1 MGSGPNSWRGRSWS
15 GTAQSHPS
23 LTDHTA
29 HGAQQVRCRVTHA
42 ITAWL
47 VGSARL
53 SKESRVYSSSA
64 SISWRVS
71 SPRPPS
77 GPGPTRPRRV
87 GVTLRR
93 LPWLGVTL
101 RPVRLVT
108 DVDVLRDRLRRL
120 SVEDLFTWKWC
131 ELMRM
136 MLPPL
141 CPVSSDLGLPTQVQD
156 FLTLLPNLVFTL
168 LQSCLSLECT
178 VTPKF
183 DLRLIARRFRGLHHA
198 AWRWCWRLPR
208 SSAGT
213 GSWWHSNGPTSSVR
227 GLSRY
232 RCYFGVHHLSS
243 RASAWP

>member
-1 MGSGPNSWRGRSWS
+1 MIQPRWPSISS
-15 GTAQSHPS
+15 QSTP
-23 LTDHTA
+23 
-29 HGAQQVRCRVTHA
+29 VTRT

-47 VGSARL
+47 VGSAML
-53 SKESRVYSSSA
+53 SKESRVYSSNA

-93 LPWLGVTL
+93 LPWPGVTL
-101 RPVRLVT
+101 LPSSRHRRSASTSPSLGRRPL
-108 DVDVLRDRLRRL
+108 L
-120 SVEDLFTWKWC
+120 WKWC

-141 CPVSSDLGLPTQVQD
+141 RPVSSNLGLPTQVQD
-156 FLTLLPNLVFTL
+156 LLALLPDLLVTF

-178 VTPKF
+178 VSPK
-183 DLRLIARRFRGLHHA
+183 LNRGFHHA
-198 AWRWCWRLPR
+198 TRRWCWRLPR

-213 GSWWHSNGPTSSVR
+213 GSWWHGNGPTSSIR

-232 RCYFGVHHLSS
+232 
-243 RASAWP
+243 